1 MQSPYLRRIL
11 GAEMAFC
18 SHCGKPAE
26 GGRFCAACGRPIAPG
41 AVAAV
46 TAELQHQRK
55 QMRLMLIALGV
66 VSVVTAGLI
75 VTWVMYTG
83 RAVGR
88 SLIGGETFFPTVRQQ
103 QPLASQ
109 SAAAQTPPGQTDT
122 PNTSTSQS
130 QQQPPQIIVPGTSNP
145 ASRPST
151 GSIDPKAVQNALTAL
166 APPGKPKDPQKDP
179 SPQQPPAP
187 SVAAT
192 DSDRYPGS
200 QPVEVKNADLP
211 DIGIPVAGEVYTTS
225 DSLSTVIGY
234 YTQRYPDAEVL
245 EISGQKVIAVSRPG
259 VTKVIAIGTTG
270 EETRIAIVQPHH

>member
-1 MQSPYLRRIL
+1 
-11 GAEMAFC
+11 MAFC

-46 TAELQHQRK
+46 TAELQRHRT
-55 QMRLMLIALGV
+55 QMRLMVIALGV

-83 RAVGR
+83 RVVGR

-103 QPLASQ
+103 QPLPSQ
-109 SAAAQTPPGQTDT
+109 STTAQTPPGQDNT
-122 PNTSTSQS
+122 PDTSTSQP
-130 QQQPPQIIVPGTSNP
+130 QQQPPQVIVP
-145 ASRPST
+145 SRPST
-151 GSIDPKAVQNALTAL
+151 GSIDPKAVQNALTTL
-166 APPGKPKDPQKDP
+166 APQGKQKDP

-187 SVAAT
+187 TVVAT

-211 DIGIPVAGEVYTTS
+211 DIGIPVAGEVYTTA
-225 DSLSTVIGY
+225 DSLSTVINY

-245 EISGQKVIAVSRPG
+245 EISGQKVIA
-259 VTKVIAIGTTG
+259 IGTTG
-270 EETRIAIVQPHH
+270 EETRIAIVQPRH